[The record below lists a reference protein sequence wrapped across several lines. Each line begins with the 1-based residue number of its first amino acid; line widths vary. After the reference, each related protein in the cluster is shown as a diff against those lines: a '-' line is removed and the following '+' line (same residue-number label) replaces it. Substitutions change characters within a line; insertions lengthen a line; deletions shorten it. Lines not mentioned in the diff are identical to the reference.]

1 MYLLNRLEPPAAI
14 FPYQLIDFNRLNAG
28 KVRAG
33 VVLVIVL
40 GTLVVAHRLA
50 VILAVSAAH
59 AVAARLAEDMAFKE
73 KIFRLHVQLALIYP
87 VVLQFVLSQLI
98 QLVRNDSRYAAW
110 YLLDVII
117 RLPAF
122 HATFG

>member
-1 MYLLNRLEPPAAI
+1 MYLLNRLKHRAAF
-14 FPYQLIDFNRLNAG
+14 FPYHLIVFNRLNAG

-59 AVAARLAEDMAFKE
+59 AVAARLAGDMAFKE
-73 KIFRLHVQLALIYP
+73 KIFRLPVQLALIYP
-87 VVLQFVLSQLI
+87 VVVPFLLSQLI
-98 QLVRNDSRYAAW
+98 QL
-110 YLLDVII
+110 
-117 RLPAF
+117 LPYD
-122 HATFG
+122 